1 MLSNLAN
8 EAGGPVTASLK
19 QLEEWAGVKGKAAA
33 KQFADGMNNASQ
45 AMGNMSKVAQNL
57 SAVVSSDLDA
67 ALAQSITTTSGVSQ
81 AVSKYAQDLSNAH
94 TPASVLHSDLQKISQ
109 AMETENRMTAAASKG
124 LNKAGNAAAR
134 AGGQMSTAAR
144 YADALAAAINSI
156 PNTKTVDIQVVSS
169 QGLHAIT
176 AAGAAGHASGT
187 PNAAPG
193 LAIVGEQGPELM
205 MMHGGE
211 AIFNATETARML
223 SGIPSAIFGAT
234 GGNRASSGGGGG
246 AGGAGGGAV
255 EVHSHVY
262 LDGKQIYESVQQENL
277 RYGTRNAG
285 ARTGLM
291 TPGRKVG

>member
-1 MLSNLAN
+1 M
-8 EAGGPVTASLK
+8 
-19 QLEEWAGVKGKAAA
+19 
-33 KQFADGMNNASQ
+33 
-45 AMGNMSKVAQNL
+45 
-57 SAVVSSDLDA
+57 SSDLDA
-67 ALAQSITTTSGVSQ
+67 ALAQSITTTSGVAS
-81 AVSKYAQDLSNAH
+81 AVQKYAQDLANTH
-94 TPASVLHSDLQKISQ
+94 TPASVLHQDLQNI
-109 AMETENRMTAAASKG
+109 AAAEARENKMTAEASQG
-124 LNKAGNAAAR
+124 MNHAGNEAQRMAAK
-134 AGGQMSTAAR
+134 MHTAAY
-144 YADALAAAINSI
+144 YANALATAIENI
-156 PNTKTVDIQVVSS
+156 PSSKTVDISVVSS
-169 QGLHAIT
+169 QGLHGLA
-176 AAGAAGHASGT
+176 AAGAVAGHASGT
-187 PNAAPG
+187 PDAAPG
-193 LAIVGEQGPELM
+193 LALVGEQGPELM